1 MNNEHR
7 TQNTEHSVHKVQWAV
22 ACHRYYE
29 NMLKRIVLKSHTK
42 CKNEEFLQEN
52 QRNGAP
58 CSILSIYSFGEGIIW
73 WCLWSWTLWSF
84 LSYCSFHLIYFTSK
98 FSIQIEKELNW
109 RLLSYLTDVTHFECV
124 LQCIQNI
131 FFKIYAKIRI
141 VVIGV
146 VFFFPYVLHFYC
158 CSAHFFPPSS
168 LSAIIHFRLQIRYR
182 FVSFHSVN
190 RSNAFSAWIKCY
202 YDKRMNNKNVVRMI
216 WRHDF
221 SNSKGSIAGNK
232 YNVPQSG
239 WRFVFALK
247 SWIRTHSIG

>member
-1 MNNEHR
+1 MHSAQYTHRGKRELIWNERMLCAYKNHQNCIAVSIEALLCIYSRKWLEYEQR

-42 CKNEEFLQEN
+42 CKNEEFLQEK

-84 LSYCSFHLIYFTSK
+84 LSYCSFYLIYFTSK

-109 RLLSYLTDVTHFECV
+109 RLLSHLTDVTHFECV

-131 FFKIYAKIRI
+131 FLKIYAKIRI

-146 VFFFPYVLHFYC
+146 VFFSICLTFLLLF
-158 CSAHFFPPSS
+158 STFFSPFFSISNNTLQTSDP
-168 LSAIIHFRLQIRYR
+168 IQIHFVL
-182 FVSFHSVN
+182 FCESF
-190 RSNAFSAWIKCY
+190 KCILG
-202 YDKRMNNKNVVRMI
+202 MNKMLL
-216 WRHDF
+216 W
-221 SNSKGSIAGNK
+221 
-232 YNVPQSG
+232 
-239 WRFVFALK
+239 
-247 SWIRTHSIG
+247 